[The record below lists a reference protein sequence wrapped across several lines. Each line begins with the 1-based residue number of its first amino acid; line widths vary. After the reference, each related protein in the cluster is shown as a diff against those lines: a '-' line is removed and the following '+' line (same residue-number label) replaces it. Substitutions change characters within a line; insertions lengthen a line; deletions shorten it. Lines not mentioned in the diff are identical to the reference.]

1 MNIFKSLVNRI
12 KKEYDAPD
20 DNLTEEIIQ
29 SSLKI
34 FLSLSERKRKK
45 NQSTLSVSKYQIEFN
60 QFQNLLNKYLFISRQ
75 VQFYANEMNMSS
87 KKLNRITQELMG
99 KPVKTYINDSLI
111 LEIKRLLMNTSLS
124 IKEISYK
131 IGFEDPTNFVKYFK
145 KYTELTP
152 IDFRKKY

>member
-1 MNIFKSLVNRI
+1 
-12 KKEYDAPD
+12 
-20 DNLTEEIIQ
+20 
-29 SSLKI
+29 
-34 FLSLSERKRKK
+34 
-45 NQSTLSVSKYQIEFN
+45 
-60 QFQNLLNKYLFISRQ
+60 
-75 VQFYANEMNMSS
+75 MSS

-99 KPVKTYINDSLI
+99 KPVKTYMYDSLI